1 MRLTPMR
8 FKSFTWPH
16 NPEVCTVELKRRI
29 AVQRVPY
36 GGCVLQD
43 LGRNFRVMRG
53 EGVFA
58 GEGAYEQFRSLAAVF
73 QESGPGLLVH
83 PVWQT
88 ERAYFVSLE
97 MTEKP
102 LPDYVRYSFEFWEDW
117 GGYDGKLTEVPGAA
131 GSGWCGGGTGGAGS
145 SVGTVYAVRKG
156 DTLWGIAKR
165 YGVKLADLIAMNP
178 QIKNP
183 NLIYPGN
190 EVKIP

>member
-58 GEGAYEQFRSLAAVF
+58 GVGAYEQFRRS
-73 QESGPGLLVH
+73 E
-83 PVWQT
+83 
-88 ERAYFVSLE
+88 ERRV
-97 MTEKP
+97 
-102 LPDYVRYSFEFWEDW
+102 
-117 GGYDGKLTEVPGAA
+117 GKECL
-131 GSGWCGGGTGGAGS
+131 S
-145 SVGTVYAVRKG
+145 SC
-156 DTLWGIAKR
+156 
-165 YGVKLADLIAMNP
+165 
-178 QIKNP
+178 
-183 NLIYPGN
+183 
-190 EVKIP
+190 